1 MSHWTSFVVF
11 SVVVGMPTIYQAMT
25 VIGIRE
31 PSTSARTTDDTGSV
45 SNALSNSEHSIVVN
59 AINGL
64 DNSAAIHAG
73 GDLKQPEHSG
83 STIPSTLLSTATSEP
98 RICRYLRLVCGVA
111 SIWALGCFLH
121 NMRRTQNCGHYLV
134 GLMALLVVSGSA
146 SASLVIHNVGDSQS
160 FNNVH
165 RQRFQDDLLNNGIA
179 HTWVGD
185 VTTVIPSNSYGGA
198 SLFDIHN
205 GRVFDRGFGPLL
217 EPGLLQTIPR
227 FDPDVIMIFGGIN
240 NLIGDSATETM
251 AEMTS
256 MLDYIESTGDRIVL
270 VSNVPAVVGT
280 FQIRNPE
287 IEAYNIA
294 LRNEISNRQSNG
306 VRIALADNFSAIST
320 STDLNS
326 DGVHLNSIGQQKVG
340 DNWLPAYQ
348 QATAVPE
355 PSQYLAI
362 GACLLGI
369 CMWKKLATVITQTE
383 QC

>member
-11 SVVVGMPTIYQAMT
+11 SLVVGIPTSCRAMT

-31 PSTSARTTDDTGSV
+31 PSPSARTTDDTCSV
-45 SNALSNSEHSIVVN
+45 SNALSNSEHSIV
-59 AINGL
+59 ATTISGP
-64 DNSAAIHAG
+64 DNSTAIRH
-73 GDLKQPEHSG
+73 
-83 STIPSTLLSTATSEP
+83 
-98 RICRYLRLVCGVA
+98 YLGLACGVA
-111 SIWALGCFLH
+111 GIWALGYFLQ
-121 NMRRTQNCGHYLV
+121 NVRRTQDCGRFLV
-134 GLMALLVVSGSA
+134 GFMALLVVSGNA

-165 RQRFQDDLLNNGIA
+165 RQQFKDDLLNNGIA

-205 GRVFDRGFGPLL
+205 GRMFDRGFGPLL
-217 EPGLLQTIPR
+217 EPGLLQTIPK
-227 FDPDVIMIFGGIN
+227 FDPDVILIFGGIN

-251 AEMTS
+251 AEMIS

-320 STDLNS
+320 ATHLNS

-362 GACLLGI
+362 GVCLLSFA
-369 CMWKKLATVITQTE
+369 MWKKLATVITHAGQL
-383 QC
+383 